1 MCLGQVCKMPL
12 RLRTQQVTD
21 ATWNANQVS
30 ASLGDNLIL
39 TLLFV
44 HQFNIS
50 VSSDNETVSA
60 SSVSLE

>member
-21 ATWNANQVS
+21 AIWNANQVS
-30 ASLGDNLIL
+30 ANLGDNLIL

-60 SSVSLE
+60 SSVLLE